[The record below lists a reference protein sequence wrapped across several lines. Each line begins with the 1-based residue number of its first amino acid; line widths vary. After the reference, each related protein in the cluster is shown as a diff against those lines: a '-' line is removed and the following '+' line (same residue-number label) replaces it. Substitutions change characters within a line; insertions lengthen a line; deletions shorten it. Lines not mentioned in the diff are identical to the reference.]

1 MNILL
6 RPIALAMLSLAGISL
21 AGTAAAA
28 AIAVQVLDSS
38 GKPLADVVVSAAP
51 EGNAGVPQPTKPA
64 EIEQRG
70 LKFLPLVTV
79 IQTGSQVS
87 FPNFDKVKHHI
98 YSFSPAKKFDQKLYS
113 GVAAAPQ
120 VFDKAGIVVLGC
132 NIHDRMLAYIKV
144 VDTPFF
150 AKTDA
155 AGVARI
161 ELPAAGTYTLSSW
174 HFNMLGAAVEQ
185 SVAVKGE
192 GATAAKVKLG
202 MKPPAPDAAAPGA
215 AP

>member
-1 MNILL
+1 MHNVL
-6 RPIALAMLSLAGISL
+6 RSITLAALSLASAA
-21 AGTAAAA
+21 AGAA
-28 AIAVQVLDSS
+28 AIAVQVNDSS

-51 EGNAGVPQPTKPA
+51 DGNAAVPQAMKAA

-70 LKFLPLVTV
+70 LKFLPLVSV
-79 IQTGSQVS
+79 IQTGSKIS
-87 FPNFDKVKHHI
+87 FPNYDKVKHHI

-120 VFDKAGIVVLGC
+120 VFDKAGTVVLGC
-132 NIHDRMLAYIKV
+132 NIHDGMVAYIRV

-161 ELPAAGTYTLSSW
+161 ELPAAGQYTLSSW
-174 HFNMLGAAVEQ
+174 HFNMAGGAAEQ
-185 SVAVKGE
+185 GVAVKAD
-192 GATAAKVKLG
+192 GATAANVKLA
-202 MKPPAPDAAAPGA
+202 MKPPAADSSAP
-215 AP
+215 

>member
-1 MNILL
+1 MNTFFRSIT
-6 RPIALAMLSLAGISL
+6 LAALSLASAA
-21 AGTAAAA
+21 AGAA
-28 AIAVQVLDSS
+28 AIAVQVHDSG
-38 GKPLADVVVSAAP
+38 GKPLADVVVTAAP
-51 EGNAGVPQPTKPA
+51 DGNAGLPQPLKPA

-70 LKFLPLVTV
+70 LKFIPLVTV

-120 VFDKAGIVVLGC
+120 VFDKAGTVVLGC
-132 NIHDRMLAYIKV
+132 NIHDGMVAYIKV

-161 ELPAAGTYTLSSW
+161 ELPAAGKYMLSSW
-174 HFNMLGAAVEQ
+174 HFNMAGAAAEQ

-192 GATAAKVKLG
+192 GATAASVKLV
-202 MKPPAPDAAAPGA
+202 MKAPAADAGAP
-215 AP
+215 

>member
-1 MNILL
+1 MNTLFRSIT
-6 RPIALAMLSLAGISL
+6 LAALSLASAA
-21 AGTAAAA
+21 AGAA
-28 AIAVQVLDSS
+28 AIAVQVHDSS

-51 EGNAGVPQPTKPA
+51 DGNAAVPQTLKAA

-70 LKFLPLVTV
+70 LKFMPLVSV
-79 IQTGSQVS
+79 IQTGSKIS

-120 VFDKAGIVVLGC
+120 VFDKAGTVVLGC
-132 NIHDRMLAYIKV
+132 NIHDGMVAYIKV

-161 ELPAAGTYTLSSW
+161 ELPAAGKYTLTSW
-174 HFNMLGAAVEQ
+174 HFNMLGAPAEQ
-185 SVAVKGE
+185 SVVVKGE
-192 GATAAKVKLG
+192 GATAASVKLAL
-202 MKPPAPDAAAPGA
+202 KPTAPDAGAP
-215 AP
+215 